1 MATPSPQSRPSLVL
15 GARAS
20 PLSRVQA
27 RLVGDALQARHAGCD
42 IRYRFAASAGDRD
55 LAAPLPGLLREGAFT
70 GELSQ
75 ALHEGLIDVAVHS
88 WKDLPLRESMHTRIA
103 ATLPRADA
111 RDLLLV
117 RRDWL
122 TGSDQAE
129 LRVLSSSARR
139 RTNLGGFLHWALPV
153 RPRRVTFVPV
163 RGDIG
168 QRLGRLEAGDCAAL
182 VVAKAAIDRLLAA
195 HGPEFTVSRRSVRAA
210 LAACE
215 VVVLPL
221 TSNPAAPGQGA
232 LAIEVRRDRND
243 LHDLFAAVNH
253 EPTFRRV
260 QAERAALA
268 SAGDE
273 DHPLG
278 VSITPIDCGEVE
290 FIRGRRDGARVATT
304 ELRRHDPPLPEAA
317 DAGSVWTGEPAGYG
331 IFRRRPLAVPHDR
344 IADPRC
350 GLFVARAEALPA
362 GYVQPDGQV
371 VWTAGLETWRKLAAR
386 GIRVH
391 GSEESLGEGDLS
403 AIRNLYPH
411 TERWIKLSHAAGR
424 DFPGRERVVTYRLER
439 HGALPDVGRHTHFF
453 WRSGSQFLEYL
464 REYPRLRA
472 AWHGA
477 GPGHTLGTIRAELG
491 GERVRAFLSADHF
504 RREVAVSRP

>member
-1 MATPSPQSRPSLVL
+1 MATPLQTRAQLVL

-20 PLSRVQA
+20 ALSRVQA
-27 RLVGDALQARHAGCD
+27 RLVGDALQVGHAGVD

-55 LAAPLPGLLREGAFT
+55 LGAPLPGLLRQGAFT
-70 GELSQ
+70 GELSE
-75 ALHEGLIDVAVHS
+75 ALREGVIDVAVHS
-88 WKDLPLRESMHTRIA
+88 WKDLPLHESRHTRIA

-122 TGSDQAE
+122 EGRDHAE
-129 LRVLSSSARR
+129 LRVLSCSARR
-139 RTNLGGFLHWALPV
+139 RTNLSGVLTWALPV

-168 QRLGRLEAGDCAAL
+168 QRLARLEAGDCAAL

-195 HGPEFTVSRRSVRAA
+195 SGPEFIASRMRVLAA

-215 VVVLPL
+215 VIVLPL
-221 TSNPAAPGQGA
+221 TLNPAAPGQGA
-232 LAIEVRRDRND
+232 LAIEVRRDRSD
-243 LHDLFAAVNH
+243 LLELLAAVNH

-260 QAERAALA
+260 QAERAALVA
-268 SAGDE
+268 EGDE

-290 FIRGRRDGARVATT
+290 FTRGLRAGARVSTA
-304 ELRRHDPPLPEAA
+304 ELHCRDAPLPGAA
-317 DAGSVWTGEPAGYG
+317 DAGSVWTGEPAGGG
-331 IFRRRPLAVPHDR
+331 IFTRRPLAVPHGR
-344 IADPRC
+344 LADPRC

-362 GYVQPDGQV
+362 GYVQPAGQI

-391 GSEESLGEGDLS
+391 GSEESLGESDLA
-403 AIRNLYPH
+403 AIRNLYQH
-411 TERWIKLSHAAGR
+411 TERWIKLSHAASC
-424 DFPGRERVVTYRLER
+424 DLPGRERIATYRLER
-439 HGALPDVGRHTHFF
+439 HGALPDVRGHTHFF

-477 GPGHTLGTIRAELG
+477 GPGHTLRAVRAEVG
-491 GERVRAFLSADHF
+491 SERVRAFLSADHF
-504 RREVAVSRP
+504 RRAFAGPGP